1 MRTFWQ
7 RKVLFTHNFLPLR
20 QRLPLICILYTVSI
34 NTGSSK
40 GFFMA
45 SSSIIV
51 VGGGIAGAMTALH
64 LQRRGEQVTLIDRWE
79 PGHSRA
85 ASTDYNRVIR
95 AISGRDEFYTR
106 WARDSRSRWLELQ
119 AETGQNLM
127 YECGAL
133 ILATEGH
140 CDWEDGTAGT
150 FDTVGVPYYRF
161 TPSDIQQRFPQFK
174 VDDISYALFEP
185 EAGLLMAHRCVL
197 TTLRLFK
204 EAGGKVQRG
213 VVTTDTTERPMLD
226 GKPLEADVIVM
237 APGAWMA
244 ELFPRTIKPISA
256 IVGVNVLYTS
266 TPEGSDSFDMTHMPC
281 WIDHGQGSFGIPS
294 SEGSG
299 VKAAVVIP
307 NTPIDLNN
315 DERLIEKQSLNKTR
329 SYIRHRLP
337 GLVGERVVD
346 NKFNQV
352 ILTPDTHFILDW
364 HPEHENV
371 LLAGGCS
378 GHLFKHAPVF
388 GDFAAGVAVR
398 DYGTADRFKIA
409 GRRKLSPKESPSGR

>member
-1 MRTFWQ
+1 
-7 RKVLFTHNFLPLR
+7 
-20 QRLPLICILYTVSI
+20 
-34 NTGSSK
+34 
-40 GFFMA
+40 MA
-45 SSSIIV
+45 STNIIV
-51 VGGGIAGAMTALH
+51 VGGGIAGVMTALS
-64 LQRRGEQVTLIDRWE
+64 LQRSGCAVTLIDRWE
-79 PGHSRA
+79 PGHARA

-106 WARDSRSRWLELQ
+106 WARESRLKWLEMQ
-119 AETGQNLM
+119 AEVGQNLM

-140 CDWEDGTAGT
+140 CDWEDATTDT
-150 FDTVGVPYYRF
+150 FDRVGVPYYKLAQADIASRF
-161 TPSDIQQRFPQFK
+161 SQFRTP
-174 VDDISYALFEP
+174 DISFALFEP

-197 TTLRLFK
+197 AGVKLLK
-204 EAGGKVQRG
+204 AAGGTVKRG
-213 VVTTDTTERPMLD
+213 TVTTDSNEKPMLD

-237 APGAWMA
+237 ATGAWMA
-244 ELFPRTIKPISA
+244 DLFPRTVKPISS

-266 TPEGSDSFDMTHMPC
+266 TPDGSDAFDMEKMPC

-307 NTPIDLNN
+307 DQIDLDN
-315 DERLIEKQSLNKTR
+315 DERLIKREMINRTQT
-329 SYIRHRLP
+329 YVRHRLP
-337 GLVGERVVD
+337 GLIGQKVVD
-346 NKFNQV
+346 SKFNQI
-352 ILTPDTHFILDW
+352 ILTPDTHFVVDW
-364 HPEHENV
+364 HHEHKNV

-388 GDFAAGVAVR
+388 GEFVAGVALR
-398 DYGTADRFKIA
+398 NYGTAERFKVA

>member
-1 MRTFWQ
+1 MTRARIT
-7 RKVLFTHNFLPLR
+7 
-20 QRLPLICILYTVSI
+20 
-34 NTGSSK
+34 
-40 GFFMA
+40 
-45 SSSIIV
+45 V

-79 PGHSRA
+79 PGHPRA

-106 WARDSRSRWLELQ
+106 WARESRMRWLELQ

-133 ILATEGH
+133 ILATKGH
-140 CDWEDGTAGT
+140 CDWEDATAET
-150 FDTVGVPYYRF
+150 FDRVGVPYYRY
-161 TPSDIQQRFPQFK
+161 TKQDIVNRFPQFK
-174 VDDISYALFEP
+174 VDEIDYALFEP
-185 EAGLLMAHRCVL
+185 EAGLLMAHRCVI
-197 TTLRLFK
+197 TTIDLFK
-204 EAGGKVQRG
+204 REGGTVKRG
-213 VVTTDTTERPMLD
+213 IVTTDASEKPMLD
-226 GKPLEADVIVM
+226 GKPLEADVIVV
-237 APGAWMA
+237 ATGAWMS
-244 ELFPRTIKPISA
+244 EMFPKTVKPITS
-256 IVGVNVLYTS
+256 IMGINVLYTS
-266 TPEGSDSFDMTHMPC
+266 TPDGSDAFDMEKMPC

-307 NTPIDLNN
+307 NTPIDINN

-329 SYIRHRLP
+329 QYIRHRLP
-337 GLVGERVVD
+337 GLEGQRVVD
-346 NKFNQV
+346 SKFNQV
-352 ILTPDTHFILDW
+352 IITPDTHFILDW

-378 GHLFKHAPVF
+378 GHLFKHGPIF
-388 GDFAAGVAVR
+388 GDFAAGVALK